1 MSLPK
6 IHSALEKRFVQ
17 SRIVFWYDPEAE
29 WWTEYDGLDL
39 EGVEKILVQ
48 KNEFGVKHRITR
60 QSPSQRFLLYFQG
73 QQRPAD
79 LDNWLLDQL
88 LANGEPFSPDR
99 ASLALIDSDLP
110 PELKP
115 LVEAHLV
122 FFNSKERVATLKK
135 WIKPDDT
142 ERDVRLKMLAAACG
156 VEPRLDAVLL
166 ALLGEFSAGDKELLG
181 ALGKFSLH
189 GALWETVQR
198 EFDYGTREPSILDFV
213 LALFRAASGL
223 GDAGG
228 LDSRAAIVFL
238 NRWKDSAEH
247 GECYANLSERADE
260 LLNISAALNALED
273 SASLLE
279 NDVFRRV
286 DLRLIADLRD
296 ALVTGSM
303 TTGDVITRA
312 KARSSL
318 HWARRDEGI
327 RCLYEALYLAAEFLE
342 ELPKLEIAIESFD
355 AGIRKYAASWWAID
369 RLYRSFIHAFS
380 RSGQTSLL
388 EKLVARIEGLYVN
401 EFCSRLATCWQEW
414 VDRADSWKPGEVV
427 SQRDFYHTFLRPQI
441 AEGRKVFVVVSDALR
456 YEAGSELLEKILQE
470 DRWGAEIEPML
481 ASVPSFTQLGMASLL
496 PHLNLE
502 FSNDAKT
509 ILADGTS
516 TAGTEARAKI
526 LAAQGGCRATA
537 ISAETFLA
545 MYSKTDGR
553 NLTREHDVV
562 YIFHDS
568 IDAVG
573 DKRDTEH
580 KTCEAVARALDEI
593 IRILKKGAAVNAN
606 HFLVTA
612 DHGFLYQHEPVA
624 ESDFLEI
631 PAPEGALRFDRRF
644 FVAPRI
650 APNPRLKIFSNAQLG
665 LQGDGFVGF
674 PKGIQRLRQ
683 KGSGSRY
690 VHGGTSLQE
699 VVVPVLKIRKD
710 RVSDTA
716 PVEIDIIRGGQQ
728 ITTGQVTITFLQT
741 EPVGEKSLAREIR
754 AGFYSKSGVAL
765 SESKSLRFDSPYED
779 ARQRE
784 RREQFIF
791 GREAEQFNQQEIL
804 LRLEESIPGTS
815 QFRIYREF
823 PFKLRRAF
831 ESDFDDL

>member
-6 IHSALEKRFVQ
+6 IQATLEKRLAQ
-17 SRIVFWYDPEAE
+17 SRIVFWYDAEAE
-29 WWTEYDGLDL
+29 WWTEFDALSV
-39 EGVEKILVQ
+39 EGVEKIAVR
-48 KNEFGVKHRITR
+48 KNEFGVKHRIVR
-60 QSPSQRFLLYFQG
+60 QSPNQQFLLYFQG
-73 QQRPAD
+73 QQRPED
-79 LDNWLLDQL
+79 HENWLLDLL

-99 ASLALIDSDLP
+99 ASLALIDADLP
-110 PELKP
+110 PELKA
-115 LVEAHLV
+115 LVEKHIV
-122 FFNSKERVATLKK
+122 FFNSKERVAALKK
-135 WIKPDDT
+135 WLKPDDT
-142 ERDVRLKMLAAACG
+142 EREVRLKMIAVACG
-156 VEPRLDAVLL
+156 VEPRFDSVLL
-166 ALLGEFSAGDKELLG
+166 AILGEFSAGEKELFENLG
-181 ALGKFSLH
+181 NFALH
-189 GALWETVQR
+189 GALWDSIQR
-198 EFDYGTREPSILDFV
+198 EFDYSRPEPTLLDFILSV
-213 LALFRAASGL
+213 FRAASHL

-228 LDSRAAIVFL
+228 VDPRASVVYL

-247 GECYANLSERADE
+247 GECYAILSERADE

-273 SASLLE
+273 SSDLLE

-286 DLRLIADLRD
+286 DLRVIADLRD
-296 ALVTGSM
+296 ALVAESM
-303 TTGDVITRA
+303 PTDRVIQRA

-327 RCLYEALYLAAEFLE
+327 RCLYEALAVAAEFLE
-342 ELPKLEIAIESFD
+342 KLPKLDISIESFD
-355 AGIRKYAASWWAID
+355 AGIRKYATSWFAID
-369 RLYRSFIHAFS
+369 RLYRSFIHAYS
-380 RSGQTSLL
+380 KSGQTSLL
-388 EKLVARIEGLYVN
+388 ERLVARIEGLYVN
-401 EFCSRLATCWQEW
+401 EFCSRLAANWQEW
-414 VDRADSWKPGEVV
+414 VDRSESWKPSDVV
-427 SQRDFYHTFLRPQI
+427 TQRAFYQTFVRPQVS
-441 AEGRKVFVVVSDALR
+441 EGRKVFVIVSDAMR
-456 YEAGSELLEKILQE
+456 YEAGTELLEKILKE
-470 DRWGAEIEPML
+470 DRWSAEMEPML
-481 ASVPSFTQLGMASLL
+481 SAVPSFTQLGMAALL
-496 PHLNLE
+496 PHRHLE
-502 FSNDAKT
+502 FSGDAKT
-509 ILADGTS
+509 ILADGSS

-526 LAAQGGCRATA
+526 LSSQSGCRATA
-537 ISAETFLA
+537 LTAEAFLA
-545 MYSKTDGR
+545 MNSKTDGR

-562 YIFHDS
+562 FIYHDV

-580 KTCEAVARALDEI
+580 KTCEAVAKALDEI

-631 PAPEGALRFDRRF
+631 SAPDGALRFDRRF
-644 FVAPRI
+644 IVAPQI
-650 APNPRLKIFSNAQLG
+650 PSNPRLKVFSSAQLE
-665 LQGDGFVGF
+665 LQGEVSVGF

-699 VVVPVLKIRKD
+699 VVVPILKIRKD

-716 PVEIDIIRGGQQ
+716 PVDVDIIRSGQQ

-741 EPVGEKSLAREIR
+741 EPVGEKCLPRDIR
-754 AGFYSKSGVAL
+754 AGFYSKTGVAL
-765 SESKSLRFDSPYED
+765 SESKSLRFDSIHED

-804 LRLEESIPGTS
+804 LKLEELIPGTA
-815 QFRIYREF
+815 QLRIYREF

>member
-6 IHSALEKRFVQ
+6 IQATLEKRLAQ
-17 SRIVFWYDPEAE
+17 SRIVFWYDAEAE
-29 WWTEYDGLDL
+29 WWTEFDTLSLD
-39 EGVEKILVQ
+39 GVEKIRVH
-48 KNEFGVKHRITR
+48 KNEFGVKHRIVR
-60 QSPSQRFLLYFQG
+60 QSPNQQFLLYFQG
-73 QQRPAD
+73 QQRPD
-79 LDNWLLDQL
+79 DHDNWLLDQL

-99 ASLALIDSDLP
+99 ASLALIDADLP

-115 LVEAHLV
+115 LVEEHIV
-122 FFNSKERVATLKK
+122 FFNSKERVAALKK

-142 ERDVRLKMLAAACG
+142 ERDVRLKMMAVACG
-156 VEPRLDAVLL
+156 VEPRFDSVLL
-166 ALLGEFSAGDKELLG
+166 AMLGEFSAGRKELFET
-181 ALGKFSLH
+181 LGKFALH
-189 GALWETVQR
+189 GALWNSIQR
-198 EFDYGTREPSILDFV
+198 EFDYGRPEPTLLDFV
-213 LALFRAASGL
+213 LAVFRAASNL

-228 LDSRAAIVFL
+228 IDPRASVVFL

-247 GECYANLSERADE
+247 GECYAILSERADE
-260 LLNISAALNALED
+260 LLNISASLNALED
-273 SASLLE
+273 SSDLLE

-286 DLRLIADLRD
+286 DLRVIADLRD
-296 ALVTGSM
+296 ALVSESM
-303 TTGDVITRA
+303 PSGMVIQRA
-312 KARSSL
+312 KARASL

-327 RCLYEALYLAAEFLE
+327 RSLYEALAVAAEFLE
-342 ELPKLEIAIESFD
+342 KLPKLDISIESFD
-355 AGIRKYAASWWAID
+355 TGLRKYAASWFAID
-369 RLYRSFIHAFS
+369 RLYRSFIHAYS
-380 RSGQTSLL
+380 QSGQTSLL

-401 EFCSRLATCWQEW
+401 EFCSRLAANWQEW
-414 VDRADSWKPGEVV
+414 VDRSESWKSTDVV
-427 SQRDFYHTFLRPQI
+427 SQRAFYQTFVRPQI

-470 DRWGAEIEPML
+470 DRWAAEIEPML

-496 PHLNLE
+496 PHRHLE
-502 FSNDAKT
+502 FGNDAKT

-526 LAAQGGCRATA
+526 LASQGDCRATA
-537 ISAETFLA
+537 ISAEAFLA
-545 MYSKTDGR
+545 MNSKTDGR
-553 NLTREHDVV
+553 SLTREHDVV

-593 IRILKKGAAVNAN
+593 VRILKKGAAVNAN
-606 HFLVTA
+606 HFVVTA

-631 PAPEGALRFDRRF
+631 QPPESTLRFDRRF

-650 APNPRLKIFSNAQLG
+650 DPNPRLKAFSLAQLG
-665 LQGDGFVGF
+665 LQGEGAVGF

-683 KGSGSRY
+683 RGSGSRY

-716 PVEIDIIRGGQQ
+716 PVEIDIIRGSQQ

-741 EPVGEKSLAREIR
+741 EPVAEKSLSREIR

-765 SESKSLRFDSPYED
+765 SESKSLRFDSTHED

-804 LRLEESIPGTS
+804 LKLEEPIPGTS
-815 QFRIYREF
+815 QLRIYKEF